1 MTCSRPR
8 SRCFPRCARP
18 WRRDSSWARSARWW
32 RARDRPACS
41 WRPARTGPWTWRC
54 PCPARAC
61 AGRWRGSPDRWQARP
76 SSPRRSDSGVVNLI
90 SLEKAAKAYAHRSLL
105 NGVSLGVSAGDT
117 IGVVGRNGAGK
128 STLLGML
135 AGQIAPDTG
144 RVAMAAGLR
153 LGYLPQGDQLAGTVG
168 EIVFGP
174 VNGPM
179 GGTSRGP
186 MVRTAGG
193 LAVTGSAPDPD
204 GPRAP
209 WEADPRARAIM
220 AELLP
225 GIGVEATAGQLSG
238 GERRRVALAALLV
251 AERDVLLLDEPTNH
265 LDIEAIDWLGRHLRD
280 RAGNEH
286 CAVIVV
292 SHDRWLLYA
301 VCDRTWEID
310 PGPVPSAQ
318 GRYSADVL
326 APAERERSDAPAQR
340 RRRNLARKELAWL
353 QRGAR
358 ARTTKAKFR
367 VEAANTLIASEPP
380 PRDSVE
386 LTRLA
391 TARLGKTV
399 IELEDVSV
407 SVGTGDR
414 ERSLLDQ
421 VTWRLGPGDRVGIV
435 GVNGSGKTSLLNVLA
450 GGVDSGSAS
459 PGLHADG
466 TVIRGK
472 TVRLAH
478 LSQELAE
485 LDPDQRVRAAV
496 EEIRLR
502 IRVGDREL
510 SAGQLLE
517 RLGFTAER
525 QRTRVGDLSGG
536 EQRRVQMLRLLMDEP
551 NVLLLDEPTN
561 DLDIETLTEFE
572 DLLDDWPGTLVVVS
586 HDRYFLER
594 VTEHVVALL
603 GDGKLAFLGG
613 GVDEYLDRVRAARAG
628 DAPGGP
634 VPARAAAAR
643 AAAAR
648 AAAART
654 AAARTAAA
662 RTAAARTAAARTAAA
677 GAAAAGAPGA
687 SPVAGTEPPR
697 TSAAQERTA
706 RKELQRLERQLE
718 RLSARETE
726 LTAQLAANA
735 TDYEKLTTLGA
746 DLKATQAEKA
756 DLEERWLTVAAELE
770 Q

>member
-280 RAGNEH
+280 RAGNKH

-292 SHDRWLLYA
+292 SHDRWLLDT
-301 VCDRTWEID
+301 VCERTWEVD
-310 PGPVPSAQ
+310 RGQVHSAE
-318 GRYSADVL
+318 GGYSAYVL
-326 APAERERSDAPAQR
+326 AQAERERGEEAAER

-353 QRGAR
+353 QGGAR

-367 VEAANTLIASEPP
+367 VEAANALIASEPP

-407 SVGTGDR
+407 SVGADGR
-414 ERSLLDQ
+414 ERCLLDQ

-435 GVNGSGKTSLLNVLA
+435 GVNGSGKTSLLTVLAEGGLAGGGLA
-450 GGVDSGSAS
+450 GGVVPGSAG
-459 PGLHADG
+459 PGLRADG
-466 TVIRGK
+466 TIIRGK

-485 LDPDQRVRAAV
+485 LEEDQRVREAV

-525 QRTRVGDLSGG
+525 QWTRVGDLSGG
-536 EQRRVQMLRLLMDEP
+536 ERRRVQMLRLLMAEP

-572 DLLDDWPGTLVVVS
+572 DLLDGWPGTLVVVS

-613 GVDEYLDRVRAARAG
+613 GVDEYLDRVRAARGASTAG
-628 DAPGGP
+628 RPAS
-634 VPARAAAAR
+634 ARAAAPGGSPASG
-643 AAAAR
+643 
-648 AAAART
+648 
-654 AAARTAAA
+654 
-662 RTAAARTAAARTAAA
+662 A
-677 GAAAAGAPGA
+677 G
-687 SPVAGTEPPR
+687 PPQA
-697 TSAAQERTA
+697 SAAQDRTA

-718 RLSARETE
+718 RLSTREAE

-746 DLKATQAEKA
+746 ELKAAQAEKS
-756 DLEERWLTVAAELE
+756 DLEDRWLA
-770 Q
+770 

>member
-1 MTCSRPR
+1 M
-8 SRCFPRCARP
+8 A
-18 WRRDSSWARSARWW
+18 
-32 RARDRPACS
+32 
-41 WRPARTGPWTWRC
+41 
-54 PCPARAC
+54 
-61 AGRWRGSPDRWQARP
+61 
-76 SSPRRSDSGVVNLI
+76 NLI
-90 SLEKAAKAYAHRSLL
+90 SLEKATKAYAHRHLL
-105 NGVSLGVSAGDT
+105 DGVSLGVSAGDR

-128 STLLGML
+128 STLLGLL
-135 AGQIAPDTG
+135 AGRVAPDTG

-174 VNGPM
+174 M
-179 GGTSRGP
+179 GGLMGGP
-186 MVRTAGG
+186 AGG
-193 LAVTGSAPDPD
+193 LAVPGSALEPAGPDI
-204 GPRAP
+204 PRAP

-225 GIGVEATAGQLSG
+225 GIGVEAQAGRLSG

-251 AERDVLLLDEPTNH
+251 AERDVLFLDEPTNH

-280 RAGNEH
+280 RAEDRN

-292 SHDRWLLYA
+292 SHDRWLLDT
-301 VCDRTWEID
+301 VCERTWEVD
-310 PGPVPSAQ
+310 RGQVHSAE
-318 GRYSADVL
+318 GGYSAYVL
-326 APAERERSDAPAQR
+326 AQAERERGEEAAER

-367 VEAANTLIASEPP
+367 VEAANALIASEPP

-407 SVGTGDR
+407 SVGASGR
-414 ERSLLDQ
+414 ERVLLDQ

-435 GVNGSGKTSLLNVLA
+435 GVNGSGKTSLLTVLA
-450 GGVDSGSAS
+450 GELVPGQAS

-485 LDPDQRVRAAV
+485 LDPDQRVREAV

-525 QRTRVGDLSGG
+525 QWTRVGDLSGG
-536 EQRRVQMLRLLMDEP
+536 ERRRVQMLRLLMDEP

-572 DLLDDWPGTLVVVS
+572 DLLDGWPGTLVVVS

-628 DAPGGP
+628 GAPADRSRRERPRREQPRRERRARHRSPGRSRRGRRRRRSAR
-634 VPARAAAAR
+634 PARNCSASSASWNAYQPAR
-643 AAAAR
+643 
-648 AAAART
+648 
-654 AAARTAAA
+654 
-662 RTAAARTAAARTAAA
+662 
-677 GAAAAGAPGA
+677 PS
-687 SPVAGTEPPR
+687 SPP
-697 TSAAQERTA
+697 S
-706 RKELQRLERQLE
+706 
-718 RLSARETE
+718 
-726 LTAQLAANA
+726 
-735 TDYEKLTTLGA
+735 
-746 DLKATQAEKA
+746 
-756 DLEERWLTVAAELE
+756 
-770 Q
+770 